1 MIGDF
6 VSEYLSGG
14 STHVLIPGRKDN
26 LIGVQF
32 GPISEQQAM
41 RLDLS
46 DLLAL
51 LDFDLAINDE
61 LTGSNVAEYFS
72 RLAFILSGGARST
85 GTLSRGSRSA

>member
-1 MIGDF
+1 MYIPHCPQLTFFIKTPNIFHLISDF

-14 STHVLIPGRKDN
+14 TTHVLIPSRKDD
-26 LIGVQF
+26 LISLQF

-61 LTGSNVAEYFS
+61 LTGSNVDAV
-72 RLAFILSGGARST
+72 
-85 GTLSRGSRSA
+85 